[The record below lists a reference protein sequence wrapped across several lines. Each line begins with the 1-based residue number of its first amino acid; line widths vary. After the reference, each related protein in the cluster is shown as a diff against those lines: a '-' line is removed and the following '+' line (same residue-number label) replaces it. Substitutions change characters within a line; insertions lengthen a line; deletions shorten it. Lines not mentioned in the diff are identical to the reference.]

1 METTETM
8 QTMETNNTQPTVLI
22 GVTGCIAAYKTCE
35 IVRQLQKAG
44 VRVKVVMTEHATEFV
59 GPTTFRALTHE
70 PVAVDLFDEAGAP
83 VHHVSLAQECDL
95 FLIAPCTA
103 NVLAKL
109 ANGVADDLL
118 TTTAV
123 ACEAPLLVAP
133 AMNVHM
139 FEDATTQENLRI
151 LAERGVQIIE
161 PKVGWLACGET
172 GKGALESV
180 EVIVAATLC
189 ALGLKRDMEDIS
201 VLITAGPT
209 VEPIDSV
216 RYISNHSSGKM
227 GYAIAKAA
235 IQRGAKV
242 TLVSGPVSLEPVDGA
257 KMVYVN
263 TACEM
268 LDACEA
274 NFADSDIAICCAA
287 VADMRPAHPADR
299 KLKKGTDDAQLTTI
313 ELVENP
319 DILATLGAKKRA
331 DQIVVGFAAETDDL
345 VANGQAKLARKNAD
359 MIVANL
365 VGNGKGFGTDTNEG
379 LLITAKSQVALP
391 QMSKLKFAHAIF
403 DAINSLEA

>member
-1 METTETM
+1 
-8 QTMETNNTQPTVLI
+8 METNNTQPTVLI

-44 VRVKVVMTEHATEFV
+44 IRVKVVMTQHATEFV

-139 FEDATTQENLRI
+139 YEDATTQQNLHI
-151 LAERGVQIIE
+151 LADRGVQIIE

-180 EVIVAATLC
+180 ETIVAATLN

-201 VLITAGPT
+201 VMITAGPT

-216 RYISNHSSGKM
+216 RFISNHSSGKM
-227 GYAIAKAA
+227 GYALAKAA

-242 TLVSGPVSLEPVDGA
+242 TLISGPVNLEPVDGA
-257 KMVYVN
+257 KMVYVR
-263 TACEM
+263 TAREM
-268 LDACEA
+268 LEACEA
-274 NFADSDIAICCAA
+274 DFADADVTICSAA

-299 KLKKGTDDAQLTTI
+299 KLKKGADDAKLATI

-319 DILATLGAKKRA
+319 DILATLGAKKRD

-345 VANGQAKLARKNAD
+345 ITNGMSKLSRKHAD
-359 MIVANL
+359 MIVANE
-365 VGNGKGFGTDTNEG
+365 VGRGKGFGTDDNEG
-379 LLITAKSQVALP
+379 ILITAKGQTKLP
-391 QMSKLKFAHAIF
+391 QMSKLRFAHAIF
-403 DAINSLEA
+403 DAINSIEA

>member
-1 METTETM
+1 
-8 QTMETNNTQPTVLI
+8 METNSNQPTVLI

-35 IVRQLQKAG
+35 IVRQLQKAS
-44 VRVKVVMTEHATEFV
+44 VRVKVVMTQHATEFV

-83 VHHVSLAQECDL
+83 VHHVSLAQECDV

-123 ACEAPLLVAP
+123 ACEAPILVAP

-139 FEDATTQENLRI
+139 YEDATTQENLRM
-151 LAERGVQIIE
+151 LKSRGVQIIE

-180 EVIVAATLC
+180 EVIVAATLN

-209 VEPIDSV
+209 VEPIDAV
-216 RYISNHSSGKM
+216 RFISNHSSGKM
-227 GYAIAKAA
+227 GYALAKAA
-235 IQRGAKV
+235 IQRGAQV
-242 TLVSGPVSLEPVDGA
+242 TLVSGPVALEPVDGA
-257 KMVYVN
+257 KMVYVK
-263 TACEM
+263 TAREMLAACEENFE
-268 LDACEA
+268 EA
-274 NFADSDIAICCAA
+274 DVAICSAA
-287 VADMRPAHPADR
+287 VADMRPLHASDR
-299 KLKKGTDDAQLTTI
+299 KLKKGSDDAQLSTI
-313 ELVENP
+313 ALVENP
-319 DILATLGAKKRA
+319 DILAKLCVMKRD
-331 DQIVVGFAAETDDL
+331 DQLVVGFAAETDDL
-345 VANGQAKLARKNAD
+345 VENGKAKLARKHAD
-359 MIVANL
+359 MIVANK
-365 VGNGKGFGTDTNEG
+365 VGDGKGFGTDDNEG
-379 LLITAKSQVALP
+379 ILITANNLIEVPS
-391 QMSKLKFAHAIF
+391 MSKVRFAHAIF

>member
-1 METTETM
+1 METFDTKSC
-8 QTMETNNTQPTVLI
+8 QATVLV
-22 GVTGCIAAYKTCE
+22 GVAGCIAAYKTCE

-83 VHHVSLAQECDL
+83 VHHVSLAQECDA

-139 FEDATTQENLRI
+139 YEDETTQENLAT
-151 LAERGVQIIE
+151 LAARGVQIIE

-180 EVIVAATLC
+180 EVIVAETLKT
-189 ALGLKRDMEDIS
+189 LGLKRDMEDIS
-201 VLITAGPT
+201 VLVTAGPT
-209 VEPIDSV
+209 QEPIDAV
-216 RYISNHSSGKM
+216 RYISNRSSGKM

-235 IQRGAKV
+235 IQRGAQV
-242 TLVSGPVSLEPVDGA
+242 TLVSGPVALEPVDGA
-257 KMVYVN
+257 KMVYVD
-263 TACEM
+263 TAREMLAACEENF
-268 LDACEA
+268 EA
-274 NFADSDIAICCAA
+274 ADVAICCAA
-287 VADMRPAHPADR
+287 VADMRPANVVDR
-299 KLKKGTDDAQLTTI
+299 KLKKGADDAQLATI

-319 DILATLGAKKRA
+319 DILATLGAKKRD
-331 DQIVVGFAAETDDL
+331 DQVVVGFAAETDDL
-345 VANGQAKLARKNAD
+345 LANGQAKLARKNAD
-359 MIVANL
+359 MIVANQ
-365 VGNGKGFGTDTNEG
+365 VGDGKGFGTETNEG
-379 LLITAKSQVALP
+379 VLITANTQIKVPL
-391 QMSKLKFAHAIF
+391 MSKQRFAHAIF
-403 DAINSLEA
+403 DAINSIE